1 MPGEQFAI
9 VMTVIGFSGTIIL
22 AGMIIRAINRH
33 LDRKHSAGAQG
44 PSSEEVEGLRASVHE
59 LREQVVQLEERVD
72 FTERL
77 LARAREA
84 ERLGP

>member
-1 MPGEQFAI
+1 MPGEEFAI
-9 VMTVIGFSGTIIL
+9 IMTVIGFSGTIVL

-33 LDRKHSAGAQG
+33 LDRKHSIGPKG
-44 PSSEEVEGLRASVHE
+44 PSVEEVEGLRVAVHE

-77 LARAREA
+77 LARAREP